1 MRVSRHRNRVSI
13 HIAVD
18 DAALELCI
26 AGVEVVFA
34 S

>member
-1 MRVSRHRNRVSI
+1 MVRVIAIGVSI

-18 DAALELCI
+18 DAVLEPFI
-26 AGVEVVFA
+26 AGVVVVLA